1 MELEDPNEFDD
12 VRLNSQSTTQD
23 KFESHLNHGLDEEKQ
38 NIPWLAVFVAF
49 LGLFITLKSIY
60 DYIQVKKIGKEIP
73 QPKSK
78 SSISHLLHYDKKRY
92 VTFLSDRLVNR
103 LITSRKH

>member
-1 MELEDPNEFDD
+1 MIPNDVTSKVGKNKSLNRMELEDPNEFDD

-60 DYIQVKKIGKEIP
+60 DYIQVKKLE
-73 QPKSK
+73 
-78 SSISHLLHYDKKRY
+78 KKY
-92 VTFLSDRLVNR
+92 LNQSQNQA
-103 LITSRKH
+103 